1 MKMPIFLDYQSTT
14 PVIPQVFEK
23 MSPFFKDVYGNP
35 HSNFHQYGTD
45 ASDAVESSRLQLG
58 ESIGANPEE
67 IIFCSGATEA
77 NNFAITRLHK
87 IIPKCRSVITLVTE
101 HKCVL
106 ESCNNLDQSIST
118 NKLTVN
124 SDGLLDLNLLEDALK
139 KHGPS
144 LVSIMFVNNETGVI
158 QNIEKISDIVHSHD
172 SLLHTDGAQAIG
184 KLNIDVR
191 DLQIDAMSISGHK
204 FYGPK
209 GIGAIYINRDIKN
222 EVEPLIHGGG
232 QEFKLRSGTVP
243 TPLVVGMAEASD
255 LVNQDLA
262 VNHKKVDELKSRFLE
277 VLKSNVQNL
286 TINGCQTNR
295 VVHNLNIRIQN
306 VEAEQLI
313 INTPGVAFSS
323 GSACSSGEIQS
334 SHVLRGMGHTDL
346 EARESFRVSFS
357 HLQTNEEIENA
368 AEQISE
374 SANKIILQQK

>member
-23 MSPFFKDVYGNP
+23 MSPFFNDVYGNP

-77 NNFAITRLHK
+77 NNFAITKLHK

-106 ESCNNLDQSIST
+106 ESCNNLEQSIST

-124 SDGLLDLNLLEDALK
+124 SDGLLDLNLLEDVLK

-158 QNIEKISDIVHSHD
+158 QSIEKISDIVHSHD

-209 GIGAIYINRDIKN
+209 GIGAVYINRDIKN

-255 LVNQDLA
+255 LINQDLSI
-262 VNHKKVDELKSRFLE
+262 NHKKVDELKSRFLE
-277 VLKSNVQNL
+277 VLKSKVQKL

-295 VVHNLNIRIQN
+295 VVHNLNIRIEN

-334 SHVLRGMGHTDL
+334 SHVLRGMGLSDL